1 VQSTDTIKVEFA
13 TTAYPNNWTD
23 ASNVVSLALD
33 STGDATKSAGFT
45 VASGSATTT
54 VVTFNRYKTLA
65 NDDAPAVDW
74 ANTMM
79 WRVRKV
85 SGGASVGYPISSA
98 NIVGRTDG
106 VAPAAGMVGH
116 ETRAVETASQNCG
129 ASGVQV
135 DGVFFNLDP
144 GVYDISGVCTFDL
157 NGATSTAVYLGI
169 SSTSGN
175 STTGLVYGDNWLE
188 TTPPT
193 AGAYQSIS
201 IPQYRVIV
209 STTTRYNLKISAT
222 YSAGTVKYRACRMS
236 AIRR

>member
-13 TTAYPNNWTD
+13 TTTYPNNWTD

-106 VAPAAGMVGH
+106 VAPAAGMVGSTISCTTWD
-116 ETRAVETASQNCG
+116 EGNMTN
-129 ASGVQV
+129 GVPKHIGTLPLPAGRWHVFGKVLVTNTGGCTVTDSSANINTGTVNFSTLMPSKVLTGHQYIMPAPLVV
-135 DGVFFNLDP
+135 D
-144 GVYDISGVCTFDL
+144 SA
-157 NGATSTAVYLGI
+157 GATTAYLDAGMAF
-169 SSTSGN
+169 SGGTSMNGNAGN
-175 STTGLVYGDNWLE
+175 SFFYAVRI
-188 TTPPT
+188 
-193 AGAYQSIS
+193 A
-201 IPQYRVIV
+201 
-209 STTTRYNLKISAT
+209 
-222 YSAGTVKYRACRMS
+222 
-236 AIRR
+236 